1 MFDDDGEWHLANG
14 NTPSEGTGP
23 NYDSDG
29 NGKKIARSPFTHKKK
44 VNCILPVDKKSRVDS
59 HN

>member
-23 NYDSDG
+23 KYDSDG
-29 NGKKIARSPFTHKKK
+29 NGKKLLVPHLHIKKK
-44 VNCILPVDKKSRVDS
+44 
-59 HN
+59 

>member
-23 NYDSDG
+23 KSDSDG
-29 NGKKIARSPFTHKKK
+29 NGKKIARSSFTYKQSKLY
-44 VNCILPVDKKSRVDS
+44 LPVDNKSRVDS

>member
-23 NYDSDG
+23 KYDSDG
-29 NGKKIARSPFTHKKK
+29 NGKKIARSSFTYKKSK
-44 VNCILPVDKKSRVDS
+44 LHLPVDNKSRVDS

>member
-23 NYDSDG
+23 KYDSDG
-29 NGKKIARSPFTHKKK
+29 NGKKIARSSLTHKKK
-44 VNCILPVDKKSRVDS
+44 SKLHFTCG
-59 HN
+59 

>member
-23 NYDSDG
+23 KYDSDG
-29 NGKKIARSPFTHKKK
+29 NGKKIARSSLSKLHFT
-44 VNCILPVDKKSRVDS
+44 CG
-59 HN
+59 